1 MDQVK
6 ILVQSGQIE
15 KAKIICAGEKTPVA
29 NMIAKGID
37 RIGSPLKNI
46 EVSIENVGKVEIYK
60 LEKDLNL
67 LATVSGAAPMIGFLG
82 TVTGMIQAFI
92 AIAQEE
98 GMVSPKLLSSGI
110 YEAMITTAAG
120 LVVGIVAYLGYNYLV
135 VQPTQNQAVTTKPS
149 PIKGVEKAVESVKKP
164 EPVKTEPVKTAT
176 IPAKSKAEILP
187 KKHLSTQNR
196 SKSSDGSWRTSGKGS
211 KPATGGAQGSST
223 TKGDEGDPKGTVDG
237 RAIMGTGTGQG
248 TNSGAGYS
256 LDLAGWDFASRPTI
270 KDNVSTR
277 NGRIVF
283 KITVDDSGRIVQ
295 AIPLEYNVF

>member
-1 MDQVK
+1 MTLLQTLSTDSLTNIEGLAAAAPTKEPIGLLDLLITGGYMMIPLYLLFVLAIFIFFERLITLKKASSTSSHLMDQVK

-29 NMIAKGID
+29 NMIAKGIE

-60 LEKDLNL
+60 LEKNLNL

-120 LVVGIVAYLGYNYLV
+120 LVVGILAYLGYNYLV
-135 VQPTQNQAVTTKPS
+135 TQV
-149 PIKGVEKAVESVKKP
+149 
-164 EPVKTEPVKTAT
+164 
-176 IPAKSKAEILP
+176 SKLVHNMEY
-187 KKHLSTQNR
+187 
-196 SKSSDGSWRTSGKGS
+196 SSI
-211 KPATGGAQGSST
+211 
-223 TKGDEGDPKGTVDG
+223 EF
-237 RAIMGTGTGQG
+237 I
-248 TNSGAGYS
+248 
-256 LDLAGWDFASRPTI
+256 DLLQD
-270 KDNVSTR
+270 K
-277 NGRIVF
+277 
-283 KITVDDSGRIVQ
+283 
-295 AIPLEYNVF
+295 